1 MRYILYYLYT
11 TPIQAP
17 PQDTGPADPPQEDS
31 YDDAKQEEPAGENG
45 EAAPTD
51 SMNTDEQGQV
61 KSEDNGVPTSTTG
74 GGNLYLRPAF
84 LGNLSHQ
91 CLSSDVENLF
101 NNPTPSGP
109 NVQAGEVMPAFKL
122 DRVVRIYILYCVFD
136 IVYFVCIGY

>member
-1 MRYILYYLYT
+1 V
-11 TPIQAP
+11 
-17 PQDTGPADPPQEDS
+17 
-31 YDDAKQEEPAGENG
+31 KQEEPTGGENG
-45 EAAPTD
+45 EAAPPTD
-51 SMNTDEQGQV
+51 MNTTDEQGQV
-61 KSEDNGVPTSTTG
+61 KSEDNGVPTSTT

-122 DRVVRIYILYCVFD
+122 DRVVRIILYCVFG
-136 IVYFVCIGY
+136 IVRY

>member
-1 MRYILYYLYT
+1 M
-11 TPIQAP
+11 
-17 PQDTGPADPPQEDS
+17 
-31 YDDAKQEEPAGENG
+31 KQEEPTGGENG
-45 EAAPTD
+45 ETAPPTD

-61 KSEDNGVPTSTTG
+61 KTEDNNGVPTSTT

-122 DRVVRIYILYCVFD
+122 DRVVRVLFCCCVFD
-136 IVYFVCIGY
+136 IVRY

>member
-1 MRYILYYLYT
+1 V
-11 TPIQAP
+11 
-17 PQDTGPADPPQEDS
+17 
-31 YDDAKQEEPAGENG
+31 KQEEPAGGTENG
-45 EAAPTD
+45 EAAPTTD
-51 SMNTDEQGQV
+51 SMNTSDEQGQV
-61 KSEDNGVPTSTTG
+61 KSEDNGGVPTSTT

-122 DRVVRIYILYCVFD
+122 DRVVRIVFGLC
-136 IVYFVCIGY
+136 VYFVCIGY